1 MDQKDEPRLHYSQTI
16 EGHMEI
22 LKLTSSVPVNQDV
35 RAYFNQTVPDGAEAW
50 LSKPE
55 VPSPEEVMA
64 NDSNEDDVML
74 LPNKIIGPWESKEA
88 YLKAHY
94 ELLREDSVAPLRDAV
109 AYFREDP
116 HMMDSP
122 VVAIYEKVA
131 IVLMLVRLSSF
142 LLTTNVIPGPH
153 YWNHTRKEGPCS

>member
-64 NDSNEDDVML
+64 NDNNEDDVML
-74 LPNKIIGPWESKEA
+74 VPNKIIGPWESKEA

-131 IVLMLVRLSSF
+131 IVLMLVRRSSF

-153 YWNHTRKEGPCS
+153 YWNHTRKEGPCN

>member
-74 LPNKIIGPWESKEA
+74 VPNKIIGPWESKEA

-131 IVLMLVRLSSF
+131 IILMLVRRSS
-142 LLTTNVIPGPH
+142 
-153 YWNHTRKEGPCS
+153 C